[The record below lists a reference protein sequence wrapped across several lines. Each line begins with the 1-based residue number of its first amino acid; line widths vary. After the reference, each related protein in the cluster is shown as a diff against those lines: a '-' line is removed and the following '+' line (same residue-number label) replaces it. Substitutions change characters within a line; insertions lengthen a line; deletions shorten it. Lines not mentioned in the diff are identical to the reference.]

1 MTIFWVFVYLVI
13 VAFLG
18 YLGYRHTK
26 GASDYLVAGRRVH
39 PFIMALSYGAT
50 FISTSAIVGFG
61 GAAGVFGMGLLYLT
75 FLNIFVGIF
84 IAFVFFGKRTR
95 RMGYHLDAHTFPEF
109 LGRRFQSPFV
119 QKFAGIIIFLFMP
132 LYAAVVLIGAAKYIE
147 QQFAIDYA
155 TALLFFTLI
164 VAVYVIMGGLKG
176 VMYTDAFQGSIMA
189 IGMLTLIIFTYYDLG
204 GIIKSHADLTVLT
217 PPPPLA
223 AKGHMGWTSM
233 PALGSDFWWTLV
245 STIIM
250 GVGIGVLA
258 QPQLVVRFMT
268 VKSNREL
275 NRAVAIGGIF
285 ILLMTGVAFTSGALS
300 NVWFT
305 KNEKGV
311 KYCEISGAI
320 LEVCPGKKVVK
331 IDEKNI
337 EKFKAQFKDIKP
349 GDEIDLHKGIPHKE
363 TTKGSLAIVA
373 AGGVVENIIP
383 QFVKQAMPH
392 WFAVL
397 FMLTLLAAAM
407 STLSSQFHAMGTAIG
422 RDFYMQI
429 LKDKKA
435 AEERSVFINKMG
447 IGVTILVSLTLA
459 YFLPVIYS
467 KGEAIIAR
475 GTSIFFGLCAGTFL
489 PAYISALYLKRI
501 TKAGV
506 VAGMLSGFTVA
517 FFWLVFVLEKE
528 AMAIGLCQ
536 ALFGKPTLLSSP
548 WTMVDPMLISFPTS
562 LVVTLVVSL
571 FTKKLPEEHVT
582 HCFQGLEK

>member
-1 MTIFWVFVYLVI
+1 MTVFWVFVYLII
-13 VAFLG
+13 VAYLG

-26 GASDYLVAGRRVH
+26 GASDYLVGGRKIH
-39 PFIMALSYGAT
+39 PFVMALSYGAT

-84 IAFVFFGKRTR
+84 LAFVIFGKRTR
-95 RMGYHLDAHTFPEF
+95 RMGYELDAHTFPEL
-109 LGRRFQSPFV
+109 LGRRFQSSFI

-132 LYAAVVLIGAAKYIE
+132 LYAAVVIIGAAKYIE
-147 QQFAIDYA
+147 QQFAIEYV

-164 VAVYVIMGGLKG
+164 VAVYVIMGGLKA
-176 VMYTDAFQGSIMA
+176 VMYTDAFQGSLMA
-189 IGMLTLIIFTYYDLG
+189 IGMTVLIILTYYDVG
-204 GIIKSHADLTVLT
+204 GIIKGHSELTKLI

-233 PALGSDFWWTLV
+233 PALGSDIWWTLV

-305 KNEKGV
+305 KNEKGIHF
-311 KYCEISGAI
+311 CEISGAI
-320 LEVCPGKKVVK
+320 VEVCPGKKIVK

-349 GDEIDLHKGIPHKE
+349 GDEIDLHKDQPHKI
-363 TTKGSLAIVA
+363 TAKGSLSIVA

-383 QFVKQAMPH
+383 QFVKQAMPQ
-392 WFAVL
+392 WFSVL

-429 LKDKKA
+429 VEDKKS
-435 AEERSVFINKMG
+435 AEERGVLINKIG
-447 IGVTILVSLTLA
+447 IGVTIIISLILG
-459 YFLPVIYS
+459 YFLPLIYA

-506 VAGMLSGFTVA
+506 IAGMLSGFTIA

-536 ALFGKPTLLSSP
+536 VLFGKPTLLSSP
-548 WTMVDPMLISFPTS
+548 WTMVDPMFISFPTS

-571 FTKKLPEEHVT
+571 FTKKLSEEHLA
-582 HCFQGLEK
+582 HCFKGLEK